1 MKETIWK
8 WIKQYRV
15 AAGIFSIGMLILIV
29 SGSFAAYTSF
39 NSVKRVVSTER
50 RSDTMFGSNYLT
62 LLNLTDNNY
71 SIRRITLSEEAD
83 KNTFTV
89 KVCNYAWGDESL
101 YNTKDIMYTVQAKL
115 IAMDGGNLP
124 ESIAQIKINDT
135 EFNANEFNANGEC
148 ELTNQEL
155 KTGKAGENTYRFELP
170 AELKNKIE
178 IQIVAEPTD
187 ESAEAVNS
195 QKLAAVISFA
205 DYESVKS
212 WTGHFLDSQANGRT
226 PADYDAFNYE
236 ISGNGAGRV
245 TMTWPE
251 SLQLSKWTTDGK
263 QVTGP
268 YSFDVDGATTA
279 VQFQFYRNPENKID
293 AQTWA
298 ELEKLVTVTF
308 EEKVEENGI
317 KKK

>member
-71 SIRRITLSEEAD
+71 SIRRITLSEED
-83 KNTFTV
+83 GKNTFTV
-89 KVCNYAWGDESL
+89 KVCNYAWGDKSL

-115 IAMDGGNLP
+115 IAMDGGKLP
-124 ESIAQIKINDT
+124 ESITNISINAIP
-135 EFNANEFNANGEC
+135 FKANGEC
-148 ELTNQEL
+148 ELTSQKL
-155 KTGKAGENTYRFELP
+155 SAGKASENTYSFELP

-178 IQIVAEPTD
+178 IQIVVEPTS
-187 ESAEAVNS
+187 ESEEAVNS

-205 DYESVKS
+205 DYEAVKS

-236 ISGNGAGRV
+236 IAGNGAGTV

-263 QVTGP
+263 QMTGS
-268 YSFDVDGATTA
+268 YSFDVDAATTA
-279 VQFQFYRNPENKID
+279 VQFQFYRNPEKKID
-293 AQTWA
+293 AKTWA
-298 ELEKLVTVTF
+298 ELEKLVIVTF

>member
-15 AAGIFSIGMLILIV
+15 AAGIFSIGMLLLIV

-39 NSVKRVVSTER
+39 NSVKRVVSTDR

-71 SIRRITLSEEAD
+71 SIRRITLSEEDD

-101 YNTKDIMYTVQAKL
+101 YNTKDITYTVQAKL
-115 IAMDGGNLP
+115 IAMDGGELP
-124 ESIAQIKINDT
+124 ESIAKIRINDT
-135 EFNANEFNANGEC
+135 TFNANGEC
-148 ELTNQEL
+148 TLTSQVL
-155 KTGKAGENTYRFELP
+155 KAGKARENTYRFELP

-178 IQIVAEPTD
+178 IQIVVEPTS
-187 ESAEAVNS
+187 ESKEAVNS

-236 ISGNGAGRV
+236 ISGNGAGTV

-263 QVTGP
+263 QMTGS

-279 VQFQFYRNPENKID
+279 VQFQFYRNPENKIN
-293 AQTWA
+293 AETTWA
-298 ELEKLVTVTF
+298 DLEKLVTVTF
-308 EEKVEENGI
+308 KEKVEENGI

>member
-101 YNTKDIMYTVQAKL
+101 YNTKDITYTVQANL
-115 IAMDGGNLP
+115 IAMDGGKLP
-124 ESIAQIKINDT
+124 ESITNIRINDT
-135 EFNANEFNANGEC
+135 TFNANGEC
-148 ELTNQEL
+148 TLTSQDL
-155 KTGKAGENTYRFELP
+155 KAGKARENTYRFELP

-178 IQIVAEPTD
+178 IQIVAEPTN
-187 ESAEAVNS
+187 ESEEAVNS

-236 ISGNGAGRV
+236 ISGNGAGTV

-251 SLQLSKWTTDGK
+251 SLQLSKWTTNGK
-263 QVTGP
+263 QVTNS
-268 YSFDVDGATTA
+268 YSFEVDGATTA
-279 VQFQFYRNPENKID
+279 VQFQFYRNPEEKID
-293 AQTWA
+293 VKTWA
-298 ELEKLVTVTF
+298 DLEKLVTVTF
-308 EEKVEENGI
+308 KEKVEKNGI

>member
-71 SIRRITLSEEAD
+71 SIRRITLSEEGD

-89 KVCNYAWGDESL
+89 KVCNYAWGDKSL
-101 YNTKDIMYTVQAKL
+101 YNTKDIMYTVQANL
-115 IAMDGGNLP
+115 IAMDGGKLP
-124 ESIAQIKINDT
+124 ESITNISIN
-135 EFNANEFNANGEC
+135 AIPFNANGEC
-148 ELTNQEL
+148 TLTSQEL
-155 KTGKAGENTYRFELP
+155 RAGKAKENTYRFELP

-178 IQIVAEPTD
+178 IQIVVEPTI
-187 ESAEAVNS
+187 ESEEAVNS

-212 WTGHFLDSQANGRT
+212 WTGHFLDSQTGRT

-236 ISGNGAGRV
+236 ISGNGAGTV
-245 TMTWPE
+245 TMIWPA
-251 SLQLSKWTTDGK
+251 SLQLSKWTTNGK
-263 QVTGP
+263 QVTDS
-268 YSFDVDGATTA
+268 YSFEVDGATTA
-279 VQFQFYRNPENKID
+279 VQVQFYRNPENKID
-293 AQTWA
+293 AKTWA

>member
-101 YNTKDIMYTVQAKL
+101 YNTKDITYTVQANL
-115 IAMDGGNLP
+115 IAMDGGKLP
-124 ESIAQIKINDT
+124 ESITEISINDIPY
-135 EFNANEFNANGEC
+135 NANGKC
-148 ELTNQEL
+148 TLTSQVL
-155 KTGKAGENTYRFELP
+155 KAGKARENTYRFELP

-178 IQIVAEPTD
+178 IQIVVEPVS
-187 ESAEAVNS
+187 ESEEAVNS

-226 PADYDAFNYE
+226 PANYDAFNYE
-236 ISGNGAGRV
+236 ISGNGAGTV

-251 SLQLSKWTTDGK
+251 SLQLSKWTTNGK
-263 QVTGP
+263 QVTNS
-268 YSFDVDGATTA
+268 YSFEVDGATTA
-279 VQFQFYRNPENKID
+279 VQFQFYRNPEEKID
-293 AQTWA
+293 VKTWA
-298 ELEKLVTVTF
+298 DLEKLVTVTF
-308 EEKVEENGI
+308 KEKVEKNGI

>member
-71 SIRRITLSEEAD
+71 SIRRITLSEEGD

-89 KVCNYAWGDESL
+89 KVCNYAWGDKSL

-135 EFNANEFNANGEC
+135 GFNANGEC

-155 KTGKAGENTYRFELP
+155 KTGKARENTYIFELP

-195 QKLAAVISFA
+195 QKLAVVISFA

-236 ISGNGAGRV
+236 ISGNGAGTV

-263 QVTGP
+263 QVTGS
-268 YSFDVDGATTA
+268 YSFDVGGATTA
-279 VQFQFYRNPENKID
+279 VQFQFYRNQKNEIKEE
-293 AQTWA
+293 TWA
-298 ELEKLVTVTF
+298 DLEKLVTVTF
-308 EEKVEENGI
+308 KEKVEENGI

>member
-71 SIRRITLSEEAD
+71 SIRRITLSEEGN

-101 YNTKDIMYTVQAKL
+101 YNTKDITYTVQANL
-115 IAMDGGNLP
+115 IAMDGGKLP
-124 ESIAQIKINDT
+124 ESITNISIN
-135 EFNANEFNANGEC
+135 AIPFNANGEC
-148 ELTNQEL
+148 ELANQEL
-155 KTGKAGENTYRFELP
+155 KAGKAREITYRFELP

-178 IQIVAEPTD
+178 IQIVAEPTS
-187 ESAEAVNS
+187 ESVEAVNS

-226 PADYDAFNYE
+226 PANYDAFNYE
-236 ISGNGAGRV
+236 ISGNGAGTV

-268 YSFDVDGATTA
+268 YSFDVDGAMTA
-279 VQFQFYRNPENKID
+279 VQFQFYRNPKNEINAK
-293 AQTWA
+293 TWA

-308 EEKVEENGI
+308 KEKVEENGI

>member
-8 WIKQYRV
+8 WIKQYRL

-71 SIRRITLSEEAD
+71 SIRRITLSEED
-83 KNTFTV
+83 GKNTFTV

-101 YNTKDIMYTVQAKL
+101 YNTKDITYTVQAKL
-115 IAMDGGNLP
+115 IAMDGGKLP
-124 ESIAQIKINDT
+124 ESITNISINAIP
-135 EFNANEFNANGEC
+135 FKANGEC
-148 ELTNQEL
+148 ELTSQKL
-155 KTGKAGENTYRFELP
+155 SAGKASENTYSFELP

-178 IQIVAEPTD
+178 IQIVVEPTS
-187 ESAEAVNS
+187 ESEEAVNS

-236 ISGNGAGRV
+236 ISGNGAGTV

-263 QVTGP
+263 QVTGS
-268 YSFDVDGATTA
+268 YSFDVGGATTA
-279 VQFQFYRNPENKID
+279 VQFQFYRNPKNEIKEE
-293 AQTWA
+293 TWA
-298 ELEKLVTVTF
+298 DLEKLVTVTF
-308 EEKVEENGI
+308 KEKVEENGI

>member
-71 SIRRITLSEEAD
+71 SIRRITLSEKAD

-101 YNTKDIMYTVQAKL
+101 YNTKDITYTVQANL
-115 IAMDGGNLP
+115 IAMDGGKLP
-124 ESIAQIKINDT
+124 ESITNIRINDIP
-135 EFNANEFNANGEC
+135 FNANGEC
-148 ELTNQEL
+148 TLTSQVLEA
-155 KTGKAGENTYRFELP
+155 GKARENTYRFELP

-178 IQIVAEPTD
+178 IQIVVEPTN
-187 ESAEAVNS
+187 ESEEAVNS

-236 ISGNGAGRV
+236 ISGNGAGTV

-251 SLQLSKWTTDGK
+251 SLQLSKWTTNGK
-263 QVTGP
+263 QVTNS
-268 YSFDVDGATTA
+268 YSFEVDGATTA
-279 VQFQFYRNPENKID
+279 VQFQFYRNPEKKID
-293 AQTWA
+293 VKTWA
-298 ELEKLVTVTF
+298 DLEKLVTVTF
-308 EEKVEENGI
+308 KEKVEKNGI

>member
-8 WIKQYRV
+8 WIKQYKV

-71 SIRRITLSEEAD
+71 SIRRITLSEEED

-101 YNTKDIMYTVQAKL
+101 YNTKDIMYTVQANL
-115 IAMDGGNLP
+115 IAMDGGKLP
-124 ESIAQIKINDT
+124 ESITNIRINHIP
-135 EFNANEFNANGEC
+135 FNANGEC
-148 ELTNQEL
+148 MLTLQDL
-155 KTGKAGENTYRFELP
+155 KAGKARENTYRFELP

-178 IQIVAEPTD
+178 IQIVVEPVS

-236 ISGNGAGRV
+236 ISGNGAGTV

-251 SLQLSKWTTDGK
+251 SLQLSKWTTNGK

-268 YSFDVDGATTA
+268 YSFEVDGATTA
-279 VQFQFYRNPENKID
+279 VQFQFYRNPENEINAK
-293 AQTWA
+293 TWA

>member
-71 SIRRITLSEEAD
+71 SIRRITLSEEGD
-83 KNTFTV
+83 KNTFTL
-89 KVCNYAWGDESL
+89 KVCNYAWGDKSL
-101 YNTKDIMYTVQAKL
+101 YNTKDIMYTVQANL
-115 IAMDGGNLP
+115 IAMDGGKLP
-124 ESIAQIKINDT
+124 ESITNISIN
-135 EFNANEFNANGEC
+135 AIPFNANGEC
-148 ELTNQEL
+148 TLTSQEL
-155 KTGKAGENTYRFELP
+155 RAGKAKENTYRFELP

-178 IQIVAEPTD
+178 IQIVVEPTI
-187 ESAEAVNS
+187 ESEEAVNS

-236 ISGNGAGRV
+236 ISGNGAGTV
-245 TMTWPE
+245 TMIWPA
-251 SLQLSKWTTDGK
+251 SLQLSKWTTNGK
-263 QVTGP
+263 QVTDS
-268 YSFDVDGATTA
+268 YSFEVDGATTA
-279 VQFQFYRNPENKID
+279 VQVQFYRNPENKID
-293 AQTWA
+293 AKTWA

>member
-71 SIRRITLSEEAD
+71 SIRRITLSEED
-83 KNTFTV
+83 GKNTFTV

-101 YNTKDIMYTVQAKL
+101 YNTKDITYTVQAKL
-115 IAMDGGNLP
+115 IAMDGGKLP
-124 ESIAQIKINDT
+124 ESITNISINAIP
-135 EFNANEFNANGEC
+135 FKANGEC
-148 ELTNQEL
+148 ELTSQKL
-155 KTGKAGENTYRFELP
+155 SAGKASENTYRFELP

-178 IQIVAEPTD
+178 IQIVVEPTS
-187 ESAEAVNS
+187 ESEEAVNS

-212 WTGHFLDSQANGRT
+212 WTGHFLDSQTNGRT

-236 ISGNGAGRV
+236 ISGNGAGTV

-251 SLQLSKWTTDGK
+251 SLQLSKWTTNGK
-263 QVTGP
+263 QVTGS
-268 YSFDVDGATTA
+268 YSFEVDSATTA
-279 VQFQFYRNPENKID
+279 VQFQFYRNPENKIE
-293 AQTWA
+293 AENWA

-308 EEKVEENGI
+308 KEKVEGNGI

>member
-15 AAGIFSIGMLILIV
+15 AAGIFSIGMLTLIV

-71 SIRRITLSEEAD
+71 SIRRITLSEEE
-83 KNTFTV
+83 KNNTFTV

-101 YNTKDIMYTVQAKL
+101 YNTKDITYTVQANL
-115 IAMDGGNLP
+115 IAMDGGKLP
-124 ESIAQIKINDT
+124 ESITKIRINDIA
-135 EFNANEFNANGEC
+135 FKANGEC
-148 ELTNQEL
+148 TLTSQDL
-155 KTGKAGENTYRFELP
+155 KAGKARENTYRFELP

-178 IQIVAEPTD
+178 IQIVAEPTN

-226 PADYDAFNYE
+226 PDDYDAFNYE
-236 ISGNGAGRV
+236 ISGNGAGTV
-245 TMTWPE
+245 TMTWPA
-251 SLQLSKWTTDGK
+251 SLQLSKWTTNGQ

-268 YSFDVDGATTA
+268 YSFEVDGATTA
-279 VQFQFYRNPENKID
+279 VQFQFYRNPENEIK
-293 AQTWA
+293 AETWA
-298 ELEKLVTVTF
+298 ELEKWVTVTF
-308 EEKVEENGI
+308 KEKVEENGI

>member
-101 YNTKDIMYTVQAKL
+101 YNTKDITYTVQANL
-115 IAMDGGNLP
+115 IAMDGGKLP
-124 ESIAQIKINDT
+124 ESITNIRIN
-135 EFNANEFNANGEC
+135 AIPFNANGKC
-148 ELTNQEL
+148 TLDSQFL
-155 KTGKAGENTYRFELP
+155 KAGKAKENTYRFELP

-178 IQIVAEPTD
+178 IQIVVEPTN
-187 ESAEAVNS
+187 ESEEAVNS

-236 ISGNGAGRV
+236 ISGNGAGTV

-251 SLQLSKWTTDGK
+251 SLQLSEWTTNGK
-263 QVTGP
+263 QVTDS
-268 YSFDVDGATTA
+268 YSFEVDGATTA
-279 VQFQFYRNPENKID
+279 VQFQFYRNPEKKID
-293 AQTWA
+293 VETWA
-298 ELEKLVTVTF
+298 DLEKLVTVTF
-308 EEKVEENGI
+308 KEKVE
-317 KKK
+317 KKWHQEKIDG

>member
-15 AAGIFSIGMLILIV
+15 EAGIFSIGMLILIV

-71 SIRRITLSEEAD
+71 SIRRITLSEEGD

-89 KVCNYAWGDESL
+89 KVCNYAWGDKSL

-135 EFNANEFNANGEC
+135 GFNANGEC

-155 KTGKAGENTYRFELP
+155 KTGKARENTYIFELP

-195 QKLAAVISFA
+195 QKLAVVISFA

-212 WTGHFLDSQANGRT
+212 WTGHFLDSQTGRT

-236 ISGNGAGRV
+236 ISGNGAGTV
-245 TMTWPE
+245 TMTWPA
-251 SLQLSKWTTDGK
+251 SLQLSKWTTNGK
-263 QVTGP
+263 QVTDS
-268 YSFDVDGATTA
+268 YSFEVDGATTA
-279 VQFQFYRNPENKID
+279 VQVQFYRNPENKID
-293 AQTWA
+293 AKTWA

-308 EEKVEENGI
+308 KEKVEENGI

>member
-71 SIRRITLSEEAD
+71 SIRRITLSEED
-83 KNTFTV
+83 GKNTFTV

-101 YNTKDIMYTVQAKL
+101 YNTKDITYTVQAKL
-115 IAMDGGNLP
+115 IAMDGGKLP
-124 ESIAQIKINDT
+124 ENITKISINDSP
-135 EFNANEFNANGEC
+135 FNANGEC
-148 ELTNQEL
+148 KLTEQEL
-155 KTGKAGENTYRFELP
+155 EAGKAREKTYRFELP

-178 IQIVAEPTD
+178 IQIVVEPMS
-187 ESAEAVNS
+187 ESEKAVNS

-226 PADYDAFNYE
+226 PAAYDAFNYE
-236 ISGNGAGRV
+236 ISGNGAGTV

-251 SLQLSKWTTDGK
+251 SLQLSKWTTNGK
-263 QVTGP
+263 QVTVS
-268 YSFDVDGATTA
+268 YSFEVDSATTA
-279 VQFQFYRNPENKID
+279 VQFQFYRNPEKKID
-293 AQTWA
+293 AKTWA

-308 EEKVEENGI
+308 EEKVEGNGI

>member
-15 AAGIFSIGMLILIV
+15 AAGIFSIGMLTLIV

-71 SIRRITLSEEAD
+71 SIRRITLSEEED

-101 YNTKDIMYTVQAKL
+101 YNTKDIMYTVQANL
-115 IAMDGGNLP
+115 IAMDGGKLP
-124 ESIAQIKINDT
+124 ESITKIKINDT
-135 EFNANEFNANGEC
+135 TFNANGEC
-148 ELTNQEL
+148 TLTSQDL
-155 KTGKAGENTYRFELP
+155 KAGKARENTYRFELP

-178 IQIVAEPTD
+178 IQIVAEPTS
-187 ESAEAVNS
+187 ESVEAVNS

-236 ISGNGAGRV
+236 ISGNGAGTV
-245 TMTWPE
+245 TMTWPA
-251 SLQLSKWTTDGK
+251 SLQLSKWSTDGK
-263 QVTGP
+263 QVTGSYSS
-268 YSFDVDGATTA
+268 YSFEVDGATTA
-279 VQFQFYRNPENKID
+279 VQVQFYRNPEKEINAK
-293 AQTWA
+293 TWA

-308 EEKVEENGI
+308 KEKVEENGI

>member
-71 SIRRITLSEEAD
+71 SIRRITLSEEGD

-89 KVCNYAWGDESL
+89 KVCNYAWGDKSL
-101 YNTKDIMYTVQAKL
+101 YNTKDIMYTVQANL
-115 IAMDGGNLP
+115 IAMDGGKLP
-124 ESIAQIKINDT
+124 ESITNISIN
-135 EFNANEFNANGEC
+135 AIPFNANGEC
-148 ELTNQEL
+148 TLTSQEL
-155 KTGKAGENTYRFELP
+155 RAGKAKENTYRFELP

-178 IQIVAEPTD
+178 IQIVVEPTI
-187 ESAEAVNS
+187 ESEEAVNS

-212 WTGHFLDSQANGRT
+212 WTGHFLDSQTGRT

-236 ISGNGAGRV
+236 ISGNGAGTV
-245 TMTWPE
+245 TMIWPA

>member
-71 SIRRITLSEEAD
+71 SIRRITLSEEDD

-89 KVCNYAWGDESL
+89 KVCNYAWGDKSL
-101 YNTKDIMYTVQAKL
+101 YNTKDIMYTVQANL
-115 IAMDGGNLP
+115 IAMDGGKLP
-124 ESIAQIKINDT
+124 ESITKIRINDIP
-135 EFNANEFNANGEC
+135 FNANGKC
-148 ELTNQEL
+148 ELTSQEL
-155 KTGKAGENTYRFELP
+155 KAGKAREDTYRFELP

-178 IQIVAEPTD
+178 IQIVVEPVS
-187 ESAEAVNS
+187 ESVEAVNS

-212 WTGHFLDSQANGRT
+212 WTGHFLDSQTGRI

-236 ISGNGAGRV
+236 ISGNGAGTV

-251 SLQLSKWTTDGK
+251 SLQLSKWSTDGK
-263 QVTGP
+263 QVTGS
-268 YSFDVDGATTA
+268 YSFEVDGATTA
-279 VQFQFYRNPENKID
+279 VQFQFYRNPENEIKEE
-293 AQTWA
+293 TWA
-298 ELEKLVTVTF
+298 ELEKLMTVTF
-308 EEKVEENGI
+308 KEKVEENGI

>member
-71 SIRRITLSEEAD
+71 SIRRITLSEEDD

-101 YNTKDIMYTVQAKL
+101 YNTKDITYIVQAKL
-115 IAMDGGNLP
+115 IAMDGGKLP
-124 ESIAQIKINDT
+124 ESITNISINDIP
-135 EFNANEFNANGEC
+135 FNTNGEC
-148 ELTNQEL
+148 TLTSQAL
-155 KTGKAGENTYRFELP
+155 RAGKAREKTYKFELP
-170 AELKNKIE
+170 ADLKNKIE
-178 IQIVAEPTD
+178 IQIVVEPTN
-187 ESAEAVNS
+187 ESVEAVNS

-226 PADYDAFNYE
+226 PDDYDAFNYE
-236 ISGNGAGRV
+236 ISGNGAGAV
-245 TMTWPE
+245 TMTWPA
-251 SLQLSKWTTDGK
+251 SLQLSKWTTNGK
-263 QVTGP
+263 QVKGS
-268 YSFDVDGATTA
+268 YSFEVDSATTA
-279 VQFQFYRNPENKID
+279 VQFQFYRNPENRID
-293 AQTWA
+293 TETWA
-298 ELEKLVTVTF
+298 DLEKLVTVTF
-308 EEKVEENGI
+308 KEKVEENGI

>member
-39 NSVKRVVSTER
+39 NSVKRVVSTDR

-71 SIRRITLSEEAD
+71 SIRRITLSEEDD

-89 KVCNYAWGDESL
+89 KVCNYAWGDKSL

-135 EFNANEFNANGEC
+135 EFKANGEC
-148 ELTNQEL
+148 ELTKQEL
-155 KTGKAGENTYRFELP
+155 KTGKAKENTYIFELP

-212 WTGHFLDSQANGRT
+212 WTGHFLDSQTGRT

-236 ISGNGAGRV
+236 ISGNGAGTV
-245 TMTWPE
+245 TMIWPA
-251 SLQLSKWTTDGK
+251 SLQLSKWTTNGK
-263 QVTGP
+263 QVTDS
-268 YSFDVDGATTA
+268 YSFEVDGATTA
-279 VQFQFYRNPENKID
+279 VQVQFYRNPENKID
-293 AQTWA
+293 AKTWA

>member
-39 NSVKRVVSTER
+39 NSVKRVVSTDR

-71 SIRRITLSEEAD
+71 SIRRITLSEEDD

-89 KVCNYAWGDESL
+89 KVCNYAWGDKSL

-212 WTGHFLDSQANGRT
+212 WTGHFLDSQTGRI

-279 VQFQFYRNPENKID
+279 VQFQFYRNPEKLSELSRKS
-293 AQTWA
+293 WA
-298 ELEKLVTVTF
+298 DLEQLVKVTF
-308 EEKVEENGI
+308 TEKVEE
-317 KKK
+317 K

>member
-71 SIRRITLSEEAD
+71 SIRRITLSEEDD

-89 KVCNYAWGDESL
+89 KVCNYAWGDKSL

-135 EFNANEFNANGEC
+135 GFNANGEC

-155 KTGKAGENTYRFELP
+155 KTGKARENTYIFELP

-195 QKLAAVISFA
+195 QKLAVVISFA

-212 WTGHFLDSQANGRT
+212 WTGHFLDSQTGRT

-236 ISGNGAGRV
+236 ISGNGAGTV
-245 TMTWPE
+245 TMTWPA
-251 SLQLSKWTTDGK
+251 SLQLSKWTTNGK
-263 QVTGP
+263 QVTDS
-268 YSFDVDGATTA
+268 YSFEVDGATTA
-279 VQFQFYRNPENKID
+279 VQVQFYRNPENKID
-293 AQTWA
+293 AKTWA

-308 EEKVEENGI
+308 KEKVEENGI

>member
-71 SIRRITLSEEAD
+71 SIRRITLSEED
-83 KNTFTV
+83 GKNTFTV

-101 YNTKDIMYTVQAKL
+101 YNTKDITYTVQAKL
-115 IAMDGGNLP
+115 IAMDGGKLP
-124 ESIAQIKINDT
+124 ESITNISINAIP
-135 EFNANEFNANGEC
+135 FKANGEC
-148 ELTNQEL
+148 ELTSQKL
-155 KTGKAGENTYRFELP
+155 SAGKASENTYSFELP

-178 IQIVAEPTD
+178 IQIVVEPTS
-187 ESAEAVNS
+187 ESEEAVNS

-205 DYESVKS
+205 DYEAVKS

-236 ISGNGAGRV
+236 ISGNGAGTV

-251 SLQLSKWTTDGK
+251 SLQLSKWTTNGK

-268 YSFDVDGATTA
+268 YSFEVDGATTA
-279 VQFQFYRNPENKID
+279 VQFQFYRNPENEINAK
-293 AQTWA
+293 TWA

>member
-71 SIRRITLSEEAD
+71 SIRRITLSEEDD

-89 KVCNYAWGDESL
+89 KVCNYAWGDEFL
-101 YNTKDIMYTVQAKL
+101 YNTKDITYTVQANL
-115 IAMDGGNLP
+115 IAMDGGKLP
-124 ESIAQIKINDT
+124 DSITNIRINDT
-135 EFNANEFNANGEC
+135 SFNASGEC
-148 ELTNQEL
+148 TLTSQEL
-155 KTGKAGENTYRFELP
+155 KAGKARENTYRFELP

-178 IQIVAEPTD
+178 IQIVVKPTS
-187 ESAEAVNS
+187 ESEEAVNS

-236 ISGNGAGRV
+236 ISGNGAGTV

-251 SLQLSKWTTDGK
+251 SLQLSKWTTNGK
-263 QVTGP
+263 QVTNS
-268 YSFDVDGATTA
+268 YSFEVDGATTA
-279 VQFQFYRNPENKID
+279 VQFQFYRNPEEKID
-293 AQTWA
+293 VKTWA
-298 ELEKLVTVTF
+298 DLEKLVTVTF
-308 EEKVEENGI
+308 KEKVEKNGI

>member
-71 SIRRITLSEEAD
+71 SIRRITLSEEANN
-83 KNTFTV
+83 NTFTV
-89 KVCNYAWGDESL
+89 KVCNYAWGDKSL
-101 YNTKDIMYTVQAKL
+101 YNTKDITYTVQAKL
-115 IAMDGGNLP
+115 IAMDGGKLP
-124 ESIAQIKINDT
+124 ESITKIKINNT
-135 EFNANEFNANGEC
+135 TFNANGKCTLASQKLEA
-148 ELTNQEL
+148 
-155 KTGKAGENTYRFELP
+155 GKAREKTYRFELP

-178 IQIVAEPTD
+178 IQIVVEPAS
-187 ESAEAVNS
+187 ESVEAVNS

-212 WTGHFLDSQANGRT
+212 WTGHFLDSQTNGRT
-226 PADYDAFNYE
+226 PADYDAFNYV
-236 ISGNGAGRV
+236 ISGNGAGTV

-251 SLQLSKWTTDGK
+251 SLQLSKWTTNGK
-263 QVTGP
+263 QVKGS
-268 YSFDVDGATTA
+268 YSFEVDSATTA
-279 VQFQFYRNPENKID
+279 VQFQFYRNPEKKID
-293 AQTWA
+293 ANTWA

-308 EEKVEENGI
+308 EEKVEGNGT

>member
-71 SIRRITLSEEAD
+71 SIRRITLSEEGD

-89 KVCNYAWGDESL
+89 KVCNYAWGDKSL

-124 ESIAQIKINDT
+124 ESITNISIN
-135 EFNANEFNANGEC
+135 AIPFNANGEC
-148 ELTNQEL
+148 TLTSQDL
-155 KTGKAGENTYRFELP
+155 KAGKARENTYRFELP

-178 IQIVAEPTD
+178 IQIVVKPTI
-187 ESAEAVNS
+187 ESEEAVNS

-226 PADYDAFNYE
+226 PADYDAFN
-236 ISGNGAGRV
+236 
-245 TMTWPE
+245 
-251 SLQLSKWTTDGK
+251 
-263 QVTGP
+263 
-268 YSFDVDGATTA
+268 
-279 VQFQFYRNPENKID
+279 
-293 AQTWA
+293 
-298 ELEKLVTVTF
+298 
-308 EEKVEENGI
+308 
-317 KKK
+317 

>member
-15 AAGIFSIGMLILIV
+15 AAGIFSMGMLILIV

-71 SIRRITLSEEAD
+71 SIRRITLSEEAEN
-83 KNTFTV
+83 NTFTV
-89 KVCNYAWGDESL
+89 EVCNYAWGDESL
-101 YNTKDIMYTVQAKL
+101 YNTKDITYTVQANL
-115 IAMDGGNLP
+115 IAMDGGKLP
-124 ESIAQIKINDT
+124 ENITQIKINNTSFD
-135 EFNANEFNANGEC
+135 ANGEC
-148 ELTNQEL
+148 KLTNQEL
-155 KTGKAGENTYRFELP
+155 KAGKARENTYRFELP

-178 IQIVAEPTD
+178 IQIVAKPTD
-187 ESAEAVNS
+187 ESVEAVNS

-226 PADYDAFNYE
+226 PAAYDAFNYE
-236 ISGNGAGRV
+236 ISGNGAGTV
-245 TMTWPE
+245 TMTWPA

-263 QVTGP
+263 QVTGS
-268 YSFDVDGATTA
+268 YSFEVDGATTA
-279 VQFQFYRNPENKID
+279 VQVQFYRNPGNEMN
-293 AQTWA
+293 AETWA
-298 ELEKLVTVTF
+298 ELEKSVTVTF
-308 EEKVEENGI
+308 KEKVEENGF

>member
-101 YNTKDIMYTVQAKL
+101 YNTKDITYTVQAKL

-135 EFNANEFNANGEC
+135 EFNANGERK
-148 ELTNQEL
+148 LTNQEL

-178 IQIVAEPTD
+178 IQIVVEPVS
-187 ESAEAVNS
+187 ESVEAVNS

-212 WTGHFLDSQANGRT
+212 WTGHFLDSQTGRI

-236 ISGNGAGRV
+236 ISGNGAGTV

-251 SLQLSKWTTDGK
+251 SLHLSKWTTDGK

-268 YSFDVDGATTA
+268 YSFYVDGATTA

>member
-71 SIRRITLSEEAD
+71 SIRRITLSEEGD

-101 YNTKDIMYTVQAKL
+101 YNTKDITYTVQANL
-115 IAMDGGNLP
+115 IAMDGGKLP
-124 ESIAQIKINDT
+124 ESITNISIN
-135 EFNANEFNANGEC
+135 AIPFNANGEC
-148 ELTNQEL
+148 TLTSQEL
-155 KTGKAGENTYRFELP
+155 RAGKAKENTYRFELP

-178 IQIVAEPTD
+178 IQIVVEPTI
-187 ESAEAVNS
+187 ESEEAVNS

-212 WTGHFLDSQANGRT
+212 WTGHFLDSQTGRT

-236 ISGNGAGRV
+236 ISGNGAGTV
-245 TMTWPE
+245 TMIWPA
-251 SLQLSKWTTDGK
+251 SLQLSKWTTNGK
-263 QVTGP
+263 QVTDS
-268 YSFDVDGATTA
+268 YSFEVDGATTA
-279 VQFQFYRNPENKID
+279 VQVQFYRNPENKID
-293 AQTWA
+293 AKTWA

>member
-29 SGSFAAYTSF
+29 YGSFAAYTSF

-71 SIRRITLSEEAD
+71 SIRRITLSEED
-83 KNTFTV
+83 GKNTFTV

-101 YNTKDIMYTVQAKL
+101 YNTKDITYTVQANL
-115 IAMDGGNLP
+115 IAMDGGKLP
-124 ESIAQIKINDT
+124 KSITNIRIND
-135 EFNANEFNANGEC
+135 NPFNANGKCTLASQKLEA
-148 ELTNQEL
+148 
-155 KTGKAGENTYRFELP
+155 GKAREKTYRFELP

-178 IQIVAEPTD
+178 IQIVVEPTS
-187 ESAEAVNS
+187 ESEEAVNS

-205 DYESVKS
+205 DYESVKN

-226 PADYDAFNYE
+226 PANYDAFNYE
-236 ISGNGAGRV
+236 ISGNGAGTV
-245 TMTWPE
+245 TMTWPA
-251 SLQLSKWTTDGK
+251 SLQLSKWSTDGK
-263 QVTGP
+263 QVTGS
-268 YSFDVDGATTA
+268 YSFEVDGATTA
-279 VQFQFYRNPENKID
+279 VQFQFYRNPEKEINAKI
-293 AQTWA
+293 WA
-298 ELEKLVTVTF
+298 DLEKLVTVTF
-308 EEKVEENGI
+308 KEKVEENGI

>member
-8 WIKQYRV
+8 WIKQYRL

-71 SIRRITLSEEAD
+71 SIRRITLSEED
-83 KNTFTV
+83 GKNTFTV

-101 YNTKDIMYTVQAKL
+101 YNTKDITYTVQAKL
-115 IAMDGGNLP
+115 IAMDGGKLP
-124 ESIAQIKINDT
+124 ESITNISINAIP
-135 EFNANEFNANGEC
+135 FKANGEC
-148 ELTNQEL
+148 ELTSQKL
-155 KTGKAGENTYRFELP
+155 SAGKASENTYSFELP

-178 IQIVAEPTD
+178 IQIVVEPTS
-187 ESAEAVNS
+187 ESEEAVNS

-236 ISGNGAGRV
+236 ISGNGAGTV

-251 SLQLSKWTTDGK
+251 SLQLSKWTTNGK
-263 QVTGP
+263 QVTGS
-268 YSFDVDGATTA
+268 YSFDVGGATTA
-279 VQFQFYRNPENKID
+279 VQFQFYRNPKNEIKEE
-293 AQTWA
+293 TWA
-298 ELEKLVTVTF
+298 DLEKLVTVTF
-308 EEKVEENGI
+308 KEKVEENGI